1 MTSDT
6 SPSPAGTPIGFAEFV
21 AMIASLMALGA
32 LGIDTMLPALPAIGQ
47 ALGVAAEN
55 RRQFVIT
62 AFLLGFGVGQLL
74 HGPLADRFGRR
85 PVLTGALV
93 AYAAANL
100 VCAASGSF
108 SALLAAR
115 VLGGMA
121 GAATRVVPVAIVR
134 DRFEGRAMARVM
146 STAFIMFMIV
156 PVLAPTLGAGLLL
169 VSDWR
174 FIFATIA
181 ALATA
186 VAAWFWWRMPET
198 QHPEDRLPLSP
209 QRIAGGWRTTVSDRL
224 SLGYMLAAGAM
235 QGGVYGYLNSIGQVV
250 GDSFGR
256 PKLLP
261 LVFALTAGS
270 IAASNFAN
278 ARLVMRLGQRLLSHA
293 AVCAVLVIAA
303 VHLAVYYAG
312 LETLTVF
319 IVLQALTLG
328 CFGMIGTN
336 FSTMAMQHMG
346 HIAGTA
352 SSVQGFAS
360 VMFGSLI
367 GALIGQVFDGT
378 PAPMIAGFIGVSLLA
393 LALAA
398 VTERGRLFQPLPAG
412 T

>member
-1 MTSDT
+1 M
-6 SPSPAGTPIGFAEFV
+6 V
-21 AMIASLMALGA
+21 AALMALGA
-32 LGIDTMLPALPAIGQ
+32 LGIDIMLPALPAIGE
-47 ALGVAAEN
+47 ALGVASEN

-74 HGPLADRFGRR
+74 HGPLADRYGRR
-85 PVLTGALV
+85 PVLVAALL

-100 VCAASGSF
+100 VCAVAASYP
-108 SALLAAR
+108 ALLAAR
-115 VLGGMA
+115 VMGGMA

-134 DRFEGRAMARVM
+134 DRFAGREMARVM

-174 FIFATIA
+174 FIFAVIA
-181 ALATA
+181 ALAMA
-186 VAAWFWWRMPET
+186 VAAWFWLRMPET
-198 QHPEDRLPLSP
+198 QHPEDRLPLSSA
-209 QRIAGGWRTTVSDRL
+209 RIAGGWRTTISDRL

-235 QGGVYGYLNSIGQVV
+235 QGGIYGYLNSIGQVV

-256 PKLLP
+256 AKLLP
-261 LVFALTAGS
+261 MVFALTAGA

-278 ARLVMRLGQRLLSHA
+278 ARFVMRFGQRILSHG
-293 AVCAVLVIAA
+293 AVCTVLVIAA
-303 VHLAVYYAG
+303 VHLWVYHVG

-319 IVLQALTLG
+319 IVLQAMTLA
-328 CFGMIGTN
+328 CFGLIGTN
-336 FSTMAMQHMG
+336 FSSMAMQNMG

-360 VMFGSLI
+360 VMLGSLI
-367 GALIGQVFDGT
+367 GAVIGQSFDGT

-393 LALAA
+393 LVLAA
-398 VTERGRLFQPLPAG
+398 VTERGRLFRPAPPG

>member
-1 MTSDT
+1 MTARPT
-6 SPSPAGTPIGFAEFV
+6 PAPTGAPIGFAEFTAMV
-21 AMIASLMALGA
+21 AALMALGA
-32 LGIDTMLPALPAIGQ
+32 LGIDTMLPALPAIGE
-47 ALGVAAEN
+47 ALGVAEEN

-74 HGPLADRFGRR
+74 HGPLADRYGRR
-85 PVLTGALV
+85 PVLVTALV

-100 VCAASGSF
+100 VCAVADSF
-108 SALLAAR
+108 PALLAAR

-121 GAATRVVPVAIVR
+121 GAATRVVPIAIVR

-156 PVLAPTLGAGLLL
+156 PVLAPTVGVGLLL

-174 FIFATIA
+174 FIFAVIA
-181 ALATA
+181 GLAA
-186 VAAWFWWRMPET
+186 VVAAWFWIRMPET

-209 QRIAGGWRTTVSDRL
+209 ARIAGGWRTTVTDRL

-235 QGGVYGYLNSIGQVV
+235 QGGIYGYLNSIGQVV

-256 PKLLP
+256 PTLLP
-261 LVFALTAGS
+261 LVFALTAGA
-270 IAASNFAN
+270 IALSNFAN
-278 ARLVMRLGQRLLSHA
+278 ARFVMRFGQRLLSHGS
-293 AVCAVLVIAA
+293 VCAVLVIAA
-303 VHLAVYYAG
+303 LHLAVYHAG

-319 IVLQALTLG
+319 IVLQAMTLA

-336 FSTMAMQHMG
+336 FSTMAMQNMG

-360 VMFGSLI
+360 VMLGSLI
-367 GALIGQVFDGT
+367 GAVIGQAFDGT
-378 PAPMIAGFIGVSLLA
+378 PAPMIAGFIGVSMLA
-393 LALAA
+393 LLLAA
-398 VTERGRLFQPLPAG
+398 VTERGRLFHPVPPG
-412 T
+412 G

>member
-1 MTSDT
+1 MTVEPT
-6 SPSPAGTPIGFAEFV
+6 PTPQGAPIGFVEFTAMV
-21 AMIASLMALGA
+21 AALMALGA
-32 LGIDTMLPALPAIGQ
+32 LGIDTMLPALPAIGE
-47 ALGVAAEN
+47 ALGVADEN

-74 HGPLADRFGRR
+74 HGPLADRYGRR
-85 PVLTGALV
+85 PVLVIALL

-100 VCAASGSF
+100 VCAVSDSF
-108 SALLAAR
+108 AALLAAR

-174 FIFATIA
+174 FIFAVIA
-181 ALATA
+181 GLAVA
-186 VAAWFWWRMPET
+186 VAAWFWVRMPET
-198 QHPEDRLPLSP
+198 QHPGDRLPLSP
-209 QRIAGGWRTTVSDRL
+209 ARIVGGWHATVTDRL

-235 QGGVYGYLNSIGQVV
+235 QGGIYGYLNSIGQVV

-256 PKLLP
+256 PGLLP
-261 LVFALTAGS
+261 LVFALTAGA
-270 IAASNFAN
+270 ITLSNFAN
-278 ARLVMRLGQRLLSHA
+278 ARFVMQFGQRLLSHA
-293 AVCAVLVIAA
+293 AVCAVLLIATL
-303 VHLAVYYAG
+303 HLIAYHAG

-319 IVLQALTLG
+319 IVLQALTLA
-328 CFGMIGTN
+328 CFGLIGTN
-336 FSTMAMQHMG
+336 FSTMAMQNMG

-360 VMFGSLI
+360 VMLGSLI
-367 GALIGQVFDGT
+367 GLWIGQAFDGT
-378 PAPMIAGFIGVSLLA
+378 PAPMIAGFIAVSVLA
-393 LALAA
+393 LGLAA
-398 VTERGRLFQPLPAG
+398 LTERGRLFQPVVPG
-412 T
+412 S

>member
-1 MTSDT
+1 MAARPTS
-6 SPSPAGTPIGFAEFV
+6 TPHGAPIPFAEFV
-21 AMIASLMALGA
+21 ALVAALMALGA
-32 LGIDTMLPALPAIGQ
+32 LGIDTMLPALPAIGE
-47 ALGVAAEN
+47 ALGVADEN

-62 AFLLGFGVGQLL
+62 AFLLGFGAGQLL
-74 HGPLADRFGRR
+74 HGPLADRYGRR
-85 PVLTGALV
+85 PVLVTALL

-100 VCAASGSF
+100 VCAVAASYP
-108 SALLAAR
+108 ALLAAR

-134 DRFEGRAMARVM
+134 DRFAGRQMAKVM

-174 FIFATIA
+174 FIFAVIA
-181 ALATA
+181 LLAVV

-198 QHPEDRLPLSP
+198 LHPQDRLPLSP
-209 QRIAGGWRTTVSDRL
+209 GRIAHGWRTVIGDRL

-235 QGGVYGYLNSIGQVV
+235 QGGIYGYLNSIGQVV

-256 PKLLP
+256 PGLLP
-261 LVFALTAGS
+261 LVFALTAGG
-270 IAASNFAN
+270 IAFSNFVN
-278 ARLVMRLGQRLLSHA
+278 ARYVERFGQRLLSHG
-293 AVCAVLVIAA
+293 AVCAVLAIALL
-303 VHLAVYYAG
+303 HLAVYHAG
-312 LETLTVF
+312 VESLAVF
-319 IVLQALTLG
+319 IVLQAMTLA
-328 CFGMIGTN
+328 CFGLIGTN
-336 FSTMAMQHMG
+336 FSTMAMQNMG

-360 VMFGSLI
+360 VMLGSLLGAGI
-367 GALIGQVFDGT
+367 GLAFDGT
-378 PAPMIAGFIGVSLLA
+378 PRPMIEGFIGVSLLA

-398 VTERGRLFQPLPAG
+398 ITERGRLFQPHPPG